1 MVAKEK
7 QGMTRE
13 DDSIDSVVAFIVQL
27 LDKTIAEAQPNL
39 SEEDAE
45 KAKIELLYAYFG
57 PKWFGVKE

>member
-1 MVAKEK
+1 
-7 QGMTRE
+7 MTHE
-13 DDSIDSVVAFIVQL
+13 DDSIIAFIVQL

-57 PKWFGVKE
+57 SKWFGVMAEE